1 MRGIRAATAVQGL
14 QVAQVPSQHLQG
26 LQLLPE
32 HA

>member
-1 MRGIRAATAVQGL
+1 MQVATAVQGL
-14 QVAQVPSQHLQG
+14 RVALIPSQHLQG